1 MILISF
7 LLVNYRLEEHYLVIW
22 SIDLTQFL
30 GINVS
35 TAVVQLR
42 FYSIFNGD
50 CSVFSMEP
58 ALHLQFGETVN

>member
-50 CSVFSMEP
+50 CTASSIW
-58 ALHLQFGETVN
+58 